1 MTITIFIADDHRIM
15 RQGLAQVL
23 ALQPDMEVIG
33 MAGDGREALAQVAL
47 LKPSIVI
54 MDINMPGM
62 NGIETVRQLLEKAP
76 AARIVMLSM
85 HSTAEHIFHALA
97 AGAAGYILKESA
109 SEEIV
114 RGIRQVHAGRKFFD
128 PLAKA
133 ILANASLVGRR
144 TSPIDSLSKRER
156 EILQLVVEGKS
167 SAEIAT
173 TIHLSP
179 KTVDTYRS
187 RLMQKLNIDDVTGL
201 VKFAIQHGLTSM

>member
-62 NGIETVRQLLEKAP
+62 NGIEAVRQLLEKAP

-85 HSTAEHIFHALA
+85 HSTAEHFFTRSPPAPPVTSSRSPPA
-97 AGAAGYILKESA
+97 
-109 SEEIV
+109 
-114 RGIRQVHAGRKFFD
+114 RKSFTAF
-128 PLAKA
+128 
-133 ILANASLVGRR
+133 
-144 TSPIDSLSKRER
+144 
-156 EILQLVVEGKS
+156 GKYMRAENS
-167 SAEIAT
+167 S
-173 TIHLSP
+173 IHWQRP
-179 KTVDTYRS
+179 
-187 RLMQKLNIDDVTGL
+187 
-201 VKFAIQHGLTSM
+201 F